1 MAVASPI
8 SPVYTIIEFNSGKHE
23 VKNFMDTTP
32 QAETLNNTVLAPR
45 AGLTKPKVGALFSQ
59 MNFTM
64 EAAGSGTAG
73 TAPSNGV
80 LLIACGFEQTIGAG
94 TSVTYST
101 YESQTILG
109 VTAQDIDK
117 FLGDEIQYACNS
129 ARGNLEMRLVA
140 GEKLDYVFN
149 FQGTYEAPADA
160 SSAGTFAT
168 TARPVVAKGLTVTVG
183 AQTLVLKEC
192 IINLNNNIVSP
203 RKNLAATNG
212 VAVPVITSQMPTM
225 TITAE
230 LAFDTFNPYAIFAA
244 ETKTALSAVLG
255 GSAGNITTITGDWY
269 PLGFPTENDDG
280 EIVTFTQT
288 FQMSNI
294 AGDTQLTIVYT

>member
-1 MAVASPI
+1 MPVASPI
-8 SPVYTIIEFNSGKHE
+8 SPVYTILEFNSGKHE

-45 AGLTKPKVGALFSQ
+45 AGLTKPKVGVLYSM

-73 TAPSNGV
+73 TAPSNGP
-80 LLIACGFEQTIGAG
+80 LLIACGFDETESAG
-94 TSVTYST
+94 TSVTYDL
-101 YESQTILG
+101 YESEDILT

-117 FLGDEIQYACNS
+117 YLGDQLKHACNS
-129 ARGNLEMRLVA
+129 ARGNLEINMVA
-140 GEKLDYVFN
+140 GEKVDYVFG
-149 FQGTYEAPADA
+149 FQGTYEAPSDA
-160 SSAGTFAT
+160 SSAASFAT

-183 AQTLVLKEC
+183 AQTLVLKELS
-192 IINLNNNIVSP
+192 INLNNNIVSP
-203 RKNLAATNG
+203 RKGIAGTNG
-212 VAVPVITSQMPTM
+212 VQVPVITSQSPTM

-230 LAFDTFNPYAIFAA
+230 LDFDTFDPFSTFTS

-255 GSAGNITTITGDWY
+255 GTAGNIATITGDWF
-269 PLGFPTENDDG
+269 PLGFPTENDDN

-294 AGDTQLTIVYT
+294 ATDTQLTIVYT